1 MNSNLAALYANNKKS
16 GRLVIDLLCADSLM
30 PLDDDGSIDAFFTF
44 HYMQSEVTS
53 TVKNDT
59 LNPIYYE
66 RLIIETDI
74 LDQQSCPPIIV
85 NVYDKDALSN

>member
-1 MNSNLAALYANNKKS
+1 MNSKLAALYATNKKT
-16 GRLVIDLLCADSLM
+16 GRLVIDLLCADSLL
-30 PLDDDGSIDAFFTF
+30 PLDDDGSIDAYFTF

-53 TVKNDT
+53 SIKYDT

-85 NVYDKDALSN
+85 NVWDKDQLSN